1 MFTSSR
7 LALAATVAFAA
18 TAKAHMAVFHQAM
31 WCLNGNS
38 GDTNYNSYDIVNP
51 LYQLPFNKWWF
62 HAVDR
67 CNEFPPAPG
76 VFLDLPAG
84 GSFMAEIAENR
95 AKTSQSYNSRD
106 ASDWPDGGRYP
117 DNYNDPN
124 CIVHPN
130 LHAQNESMA
139 AGTAF
144 AISYNSDINQVRPDN
159 LVVFSV
165 RHRTPW
171 KRVVWYDVPAAMP
184 ACPPEG
190 CICAWG
196 WVPNGC
202 GQPNMYHQA
211 FRCRVT
217 GATSTTPVA
226 APQPPVWCE
235 GNPDACTKGA
245 KQMVYWNQA
254 EGNNIWVDGFDM
266 SGGHKSPGYN
276 GKCGFWDGAQNDI
289 FVGAPSNGGQSPAQP
304 PQGGKEV
311 NDPPAQP
318 APAPAPAPPSP
329 EPAAPAPASPAPP
342 ADVSSPSP
350 ETQQPPTSNSPAPPQ
365 AQPAASSN
373 SPAPQAQTNT
383 TPNALA
389 PQPESAPTT
398 PRQRRCPNRKR
409 PAETL
414 EKRRFVKSH
423 HARKPLTW

>member
-7 LALAATVAFAA
+7 LAVVATVAFAA
-18 TAKAHMAVFHQAM
+18 SASAHMAVFHQAM

-95 AKTSQSYNSRD
+95 AKTSQSYNARD

-117 DNYNDPN
+117 DNHNDPN
-124 CIVHPN
+124 CIIHPN

-226 APQPPVWCE
+226 SPKPPVWCE

-245 KQMVYWNQA
+245 KQMVYWNQL
-254 EGNNIWVDGFDM
+254 EGNNIQVDGFDQ

-289 FVGAPSNGGQSPAQP
+289 FVGAPSGGRDSQEPAPQQP
-304 PQGGKEV
+304 ASQQ
-311 NDPPAQP
+311 PASQQP
-318 APAPAPAPPSP
+318 APAPAPADTP
-329 EPAAPAPASPAPP
+329 
-342 ADVSSPSP
+342 
-350 ETQQPPTSNSPAPPQ
+350 
-365 AQPAASSN
+365 SSN
-373 SPAPQAQTNT
+373 SGSQSPPASNPPAPQAAAPANFSPAAAQQST
-383 TPNALA
+383 TPNSL
-389 PQPESAPTT
+389 QSESASNTGSS
-398 PRQRRCPNRKR
+398 RRRRCAAHKR
-409 PAETL
+409 SLADDETL
-414 EKRRFVKSH
+414 EKRRIVKSH
-423 HARKPLTW
+423 HARKAPTW

>member
-1 MFTSSR
+1 MLSTSR
-7 LALAATVAFAA
+7 LVLAVTATLAATAN
-18 TAKAHMAVFHQAM
+18 AHMAVFHQAM
-31 WCLNGNS
+31 WCLNGNT
-38 GDTNYNSYDIVNP
+38 GQENYNSYDIVNP
-51 LYQLPFNKWWF
+51 LYQLPFNKWWCKS
-62 HAVDR
+62 

-106 ASDWPDGGRYP
+106 ASDWPDGG
-117 DNYNDPN
+117 
-124 CIVHPN
+124 

-144 AISYNSDINQVRPDN
+144 AISYNSDISQVRPDN

-190 CICAWG
+190 CICAVRFALPSQNILVLTITLQWG

-254 EGNNIWVDGFDM
+254 EGNNIYVDGFDN

-276 GKCGFWDGAQNDI
+276 GKCGFWDGSLNVSFRCSKRYLCRLPHRAAVDR
-289 FVGAPSNGGQSPAQP
+289 APHSPTTIMERRP
-304 PQGGKEV
+304 TMFLPLL
-311 NDPPAQP
+311 P
-318 APAPAPAPPSP
+318 APAPSP
-329 EPAAPAPASPAPP
+329 DPAAASP
-342 ADVSSPSP
+342 SNTGS
-350 ETQQPPTSNSPAPPQ
+350 TSPQ
-365 AQPAASSN
+365 AQNDTRPN
-373 SPAPQAQTNT
+373 SPAPQSETHS
-383 TPNALA
+383 
-389 PQPESAPTT
+389 SAPR
-398 PRQRRCPNRKR
+398 PRCPAGHRRRKSTG
-409 PAETL
+409 ETV
-414 EKRRFVKSH
+414 EKRLLKTH
-423 HARKPLTW
+423 HARKPVTW

>member
-1 MFTSSR
+1 MLSTSR
-7 LALAATVAFAA
+7 LVLAVTATLAATAN
-18 TAKAHMAVFHQAM
+18 AHMAVFHQAM
-31 WCLNGNS
+31 WCLNGNT
-38 GDTNYNSYDIVNP
+38 GQENYNSYDIVNP

-117 DNYNDPN
+117 DNHNDPN

-144 AISYNSDINQVRPDN
+144 AISYNVRPDN

-202 GQPNMYHQA
+202 WSTQH
-211 FRCRVT
+211 

-254 EGNNIWVDGFDM
+254 EGNNIYVDGFDN

-289 FVGAPSNGGQSPAQP
+289 FVGAPSSGGGQSPAQP
-304 PQGGKEV
+304 NDDHGKEA
-311 NDPPAQP
+311 NDVP
-318 APAPAPAPPSP
+318 APAPAPAPSP
-329 EPAAPAPASPAPP
+329 ESSPETAPAPAPAPAAPSPQANAPSSSPA
-342 ADVSSPSP
+342 AASPSN
-350 ETQQPPTSNSPAPPQ
+350 TGSTSPQ
-365 AQPAASSN
+365 AQNDTRPN
-373 SPAPQAQTNT
+373 SPAPQSETHS
-383 TPNALA
+383 
-389 PQPESAPTT
+389 SAPR
-398 PRQRRCPNRKR
+398 PRCPAGHRRRKSTG
-409 PAETL
+409 ETV
-414 EKRRFVKSH
+414 EKRLLKTH
-423 HARKPLTW
+423 HARKPVTW